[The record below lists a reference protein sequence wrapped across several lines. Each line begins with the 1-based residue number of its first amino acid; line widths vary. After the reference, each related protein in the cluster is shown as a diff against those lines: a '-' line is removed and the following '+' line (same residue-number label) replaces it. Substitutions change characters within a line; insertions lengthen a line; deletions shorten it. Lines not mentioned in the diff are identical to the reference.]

1 MIFFADFLTRNS
13 LTRFFSFYFWKRKL
27 TFFFLLLFHF
37 RYTFDPFFVVGVA
50 WFHWFAIRLGFLLV
64 AFTLADSGTSSAV
77 ISQNFLVFE
86 IVSGFF
92 VFFFAI
98 LVRLLYFLSWE

>member
-1 MIFFADFLTRNS
+1 MFPFDFFADFLTRNS
-13 LTRFFSFYFWKRKL
+13 LTRFFSFSFFRKRKL

-37 RYTFDPFFVVGVA
+37 RYTFDPFFVVVVA
-50 WFHWFAIRLGFLLV
+50 WFHWFFAIRLGFLLV
-64 AFTLADSGTSSAV
+64 AFTLADSGTSSVV

-92 VFFFAI
+92 VFFFC
-98 LVRLLYFLSWE
+98 YFG